1 MMLLKLTSPTQNAV
15 LETIA
20 KLNVDSSVHGI
31 LLLNPLASHL
41 QSKHLTN
48 AIIPTKDVDCH
59 CDFNQRMLSELK
71 ELSPLLPTVCQS
83 VFFTLDINC
92 FDPTGKRVVVANDNR
107 RIGLPLC
114 DLLRN
119 RHCHVSNYG
128 IGNCQGM
135 EEAATEADFLI
146 TAIGQ
151 HNKFKRIKS
160 GAVVINFG
168 VSRSNDGKLYGDV
181 AEEAL
186 SQAQFYTPVF
196 NGIGP
201 VTTGMLAF
209 NLLICWA
216 RRPLTLY

>member
-1 MMLLKLTSPTQNAV
+1 MLLKLTSPTQNAV

-83 VFFTLDINC
+83 VLFTLDTNC

-128 IGNCQGM
+128 IGIVRAWRKLQQKQISSS
-135 EEAATEADFLI
+135 L
-146 TAIGQ
+146 
-151 HNKFKRIKS
+151 
-160 GAVVINFG
+160 
-168 VSRSNDGKLYGDV
+168 RSDSTTSSSALKV
-181 AEEAL
+181 AQ
-186 SQAQFYTPVF
+186 S
-196 NGIGP
+196 
-201 VTTGMLAF
+201 
-209 NLLICWA
+209 
-216 RRPLTLY
+216 